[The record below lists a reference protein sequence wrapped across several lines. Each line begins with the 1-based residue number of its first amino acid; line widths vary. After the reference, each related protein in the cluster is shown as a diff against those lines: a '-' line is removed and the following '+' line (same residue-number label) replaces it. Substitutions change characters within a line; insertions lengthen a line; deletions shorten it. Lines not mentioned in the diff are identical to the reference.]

1 MSTTG
6 LLNGQC
12 CGLYSKAVGPEDPSQ
27 VAATDLKTAQLAIC
41 KLPAGFILYAGPDR
55 NHLIAWSQSPMNNDQ
70 IFRQQQMSLAF

>member
-1 MSTTG
+1 MRNSSKKAQISRITKQHVLVSAKLSTTG

-41 KLPAGFILYAGPDR
+41 
-55 NHLIAWSQSPMNNDQ
+55 
-70 IFRQQQMSLAF
+70 